1 MIGIGWHLGDN
12 SLRTKSA
19 IITAPYKLD
28 QATGPIKRKCC
39 ELEQIMR
46 NLPIGKIEQVV
57 IAPKRSIKYRHS
69 DTVPYMVQLGQRESC
84 KIDRD
89 DWVNQPEMSVV

>member
-1 MIGIGWHLGDN
+1 
-12 SLRTKSA
+12 
-19 IITAPYKLD
+19 
-28 QATGPIKRKCC
+28 
-39 ELEQIMR
+39 MR

-57 IAPKRSIKYRHS
+57 IAQKRSIKYRHS

-84 KIDRD
+84 KIDWD